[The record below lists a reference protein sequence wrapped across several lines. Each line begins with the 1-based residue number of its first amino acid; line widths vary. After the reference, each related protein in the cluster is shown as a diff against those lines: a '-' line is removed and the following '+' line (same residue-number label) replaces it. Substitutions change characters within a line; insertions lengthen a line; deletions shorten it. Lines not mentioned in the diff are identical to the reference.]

1 MKYLK
6 FYVKDVKQMK
16 NVIKKISAIAMAF
29 TLLSTGTATIK
40 TIAPQTVNT
49 ITASAANGTCSH
61 VSGSWSSWRT
71 TDTKYGWL
79 PLTTITETEYQERA
93 CTCIKCGHVVKTQKR
108 HRTKYYSG
116 ERTTYGNWIYD

>member
-29 TLLSTGTATIK
+29 TLLSTGTAAIK

-49 ITASAANGTCSH
+49 ITASAAGGTCSH
-61 VSGSWSSWRT
+61 ASGSWSSWRT
-71 TDTKYGWL
+71 TNTKYGWL
-79 PLTTITETEYQERA
+79 PLTTVTKTEYQERT
-93 CTCIKCGHVVKTQKR
+93 CTCIRCGHVMTER
-108 HRTKYYSG
+108 RYRTIYYSE
-116 ERTTYGNWIYD
+116 ERTTYGNWIYY